1 MWKTLQDKT
10 EIRINLEETWRK
22 QTQKEVNNRKET
34 GKRLMTFYRRQQ
46 DGSVDSVKQESQ
58 LYILQKTIRMR
69 MEAWT
74 LLYIVRTGDGSMD
87 SVRRREQIICT
98 YT

>member
-10 EIRINLEETWRK
+10 EIRINLEETWKK
-22 QTQKEVNNRKET
+22 QRQKEVNNRKEI
-34 GKRLMTFYRRQQ
+34 GERLMTTTKTEAWTLLDKRAN
-46 DGSVDSVKQESQ
+46 
-58 LYILQKTIRMR
+58 YILQKTIRMQ

-74 LLYIVRTGDGSMD
+74 LLYIVEDNKDGDGSMD

-98 YT
+98 LT